1 MRRPGGSF
9 RPWWGLYG
17 AGVPSATESDGSPV
31 EPRSAMEVRDFR
43 FLWLNTTAFM
53 MLMNAQRFV
62 FAWFVLDGL
71 DRSEADQGLVVFAIG
86 VPAIFLTL
94 HAGVWADRWNRKR
107 LLISTQAV
115 QIATMGLLVVLI
127 TTDRATFGW
136 LLVLGFLSGSATT
149 IGGPVRSSL
158 VPAIVPRSVIYGAI
172 ALNAI
177 GVTISMVLG
186 PVLARLAGTVFGFEG
201 AFGFMVG
208 LVFVGLLVLVP
219 LRVPPHE
226 HVTESRPVRRDL
238 ADLWVWVGE
247 SAPVRKLLVLLSMAG
262 VTIMPL
268 GMILMQAHVKDGLG
282 RDSGDAAFPLATMGV
297 GLAITSLVVMRK
309 GDLANKGGWFMG
321 ALVIGGSSV
330 CAMGQ
335 TTALWQMV
343 ALGLSMG
350 LGGGLY
356 MTMSQGLLQTHTPQP
371 LMGRMMAVFALVQAG
386 VTPLSALIYGY
397 VAESVG
403 TGATMSVGGAACAV
417 IAVVS
422 LATDRSG
429 LRSLG

>member
-1 MRRPGGSF
+1 MPGVTFDADLEHS
-9 RPWWGLYG
+9 
-17 AGVPSATESDGSPV
+17 SA
-31 EPRSAMEVRDFR
+31 EPRSAMAVPDFR
-43 FLWLNTTAFM
+43 YLWMNTTAFM

-94 HAGVWADRWNRKR
+94 HAGVWADRWDRKR
-107 LLISTQAV
+107 LLVSTQAV
-115 QIATMGLLVVLI
+115 QILTMGALVALI
-127 TTDRATFGW
+127 AADRATLGW

-158 VPAIVPRSVIYGAI
+158 VPAIVPRSVIFGAI

-186 PVLARLAGTVFGFEG
+186 PVLARAAGTAFGFEG

-208 LVFVGLLVLVP
+208 LVVVGLLVLIP

-226 HVTESRPVRRDL
+226 HVIESRPVRRDL
-238 ADLWVWVGE
+238 ADLWAWVGDN
-247 SAPVRKLLVLLSMAG
+247 AAVRKLLALLSMAG
-262 VTIMPL
+262 MTIIPL
-268 GMILMQAHVKDGLG
+268 GMILMQAHVKDELG
-282 RDSGDAAFPLATMGV
+282 RDSGDAAFPWATMGV
-297 GLAITSLVVMRK
+297 GLAITSLFVMKR

-321 ALVIGGSSV
+321 ALVIGGTSV
-330 CAMGQ
+330 CAMGR
-335 TTALWQMV
+335 TTELWQMV
-343 ALGLSMG
+343 ALGLTMG

-386 VTPLSALIYGY
+386 VTPVSALIYGF
-397 VAESVG
+397 VAESAG
-403 TGATMSVGGAACAV
+403 TGLTMSLGGAACV
-417 IAVVS
+417 LIALVS

-429 LRSLG
+429 LRQLA